1 MFQYLDLRSGSKQEQ
16 WSEMGGL
23 LLGDSSQLN
32 FTESPN
38 VAKESTLFSILE
50 ENAPKKYYLSVR
62 GAMGILRRVTKR
74 GNNLPPEMLKALK
87 SICQPQSTTPEE
99 TGMAEQPHASQETTT
114 TGSQTTRSSWLNST
128 GDGIAATLDASYYK
142 GNGARNGKER
152 EFVAREEGGRYM
164 IRRLTPNECLRL
176 QGLPE
181 WWCDGADGS
190 DTAIYKMAG
199 NGIAVPC
206 AVDIMSRIVSEGE

>member
-1 MFQYLDLRSGSKQEQ
+1 MFQFLDLRSGSKQEQ

-32 FTESPN
+32 FTEYPN
-38 VAKESTLFSILE
+38 VVRESTLSSILE

-62 GAMGILRRVTKR
+62 GATGILRRVTKR
-74 GNNLPPEMLKALK
+74 GNNLPPEMLQALK
-87 SICQPQSTTPEE
+87 SICQAPSTTPEE
-99 TGMAEQPHASQETTT
+99 TVTEERPLASPETTT
-114 TGSQTTRSSWLNST
+114 TGSQTTPSSWLNST
-128 GDGIAATLDASYYK
+128 GEGIAATLDASYYK
-142 GNGARNGKER
+142 GSGARNGKER
-152 EFVAREEGGRYM
+152 EFVAREEDGHYM
-164 IRRLTPNECLRL
+164 IRRLTPTECIKL

-206 AVDIMSRIVSEGE
+206 CVDIMSRIVSEGG